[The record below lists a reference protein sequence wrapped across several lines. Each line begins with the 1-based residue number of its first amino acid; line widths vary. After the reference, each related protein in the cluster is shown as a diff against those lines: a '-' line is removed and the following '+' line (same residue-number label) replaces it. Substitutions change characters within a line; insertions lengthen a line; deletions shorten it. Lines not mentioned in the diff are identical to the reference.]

1 MRNNTIKVMALGLG
15 AAIILGSAS
24 TAVYALNNDTKEPA
38 KDPKPV
44 ISANPNTSTES
55 ATKDETVY
63 VFSGA
68 DGSVKKVLV
77 NNWLQ
82 NTNGAGSL
90 TDKTTLS
97 DIENVKG
104 DETFTTDKDGKL
116 VWEANGEDIYYQG
129 TTDEKVPVEMSIHYT
144 LDGKAISA
152 EELAGKSGKVA
163 IRFDYKNTQY
173 EEAKI
178 NGKKEKIYVPF
189 VMLTGTLLDTD
200 VFHNVT
206 VTNGIMENLGNEIA
220 VVGLALPGM
229 QENLAINKTDLE
241 IPSYV
246 EITADVENFQM
257 TTTMTIAS
265 SALLDDFNSEDL
277 DFKELTKSV
286 DKLAD
291 GMNQLMNGSNQL
303 YNGLCTL
310 LEQSNM
316 LVSGVDQLA
325 TGATRLQSGADALS
339 SGAAQLHSG
348 ATQLSEGLD
357 TLNANSDAL
366 NGGAEQVFNTLLST
380 ANTQLSAAGLSVPTL
395 SIGNYADV
403 LNGVIAS
410 LDETTVYQSALQQV
424 TDGVNARRGEI
435 EAKVTEVVKQQVSA
449 EVTAQVTAAVRETVT
464 QKVQENETLFRT
476 AVLKQALNMTIEE
489 YEAAVNAGLVTQEQQ
504 DAVNAAVESA
514 MLAEI
519 DKQMES
525 DEIQGMITG
534 KIQAITDEKMSS
546 DEIKAMI
553 ASNTDIQVEKAIS
566 DTMASPEIQAKLQA
580 AAEGAQSV
588 IALKSSLDS
597 YNGFYLGVLAYT
609 SGVSSATAGAQ
620 ELKAGTDT
628 LNTGMSDLDAGVGEL
643 SGGIQTMKDNT
654 PALISGITQLR
665 DGSKQLD
672 DGLKKLM
679 KEGIQKIIDLAD
691 KDLESLTARLS
702 ASIDAAQNYT
712 SFSGIDQNT
721 QGRVKFIYKTDSID
735 VKEPAE

>member
-1 MRNNTIKVMALGLG
+1 MRNNAIKVMAVGLG

-24 TAVYALNNDTKEPA
+24 TAVYALNNDNKEAA
-38 KDPKPV
+38 KKPQTV
-44 ISANPNTSTES
+44 ISAKTNTNTGS

-82 NTNGAGSL
+82 NTNGADSL
-90 TDKTTLS
+90 SDKTNLS
-97 DIENVKG
+97 DIQNVKG

-116 VWEANGEDIYYQG
+116 VWNANGEDIYYQG
-129 TTDEKVPVEMSIHYT
+129 TTEEKVPVEMSIRYT
-144 LDGKAISA
+144 LDGKEISA
-152 EELAGKSGKVA
+152 EELAGKSGKVT

-173 EEAKI
+173 EEVKV
-178 NGKKEKIYVPF
+178 NGKKQKIYVPF

-206 VTNGIMENLGNEIA
+206 VTNGIMENMGNEIA
-220 VVGLALPGM
+220 VVGVALPGM
-229 QENLAINKTDLE
+229 QENLDIKKEDLE
-241 IPSYV
+241 LPSYV
-246 EITADVENFQM
+246 EITADVENFKM

-291 GMNQLMNGSNQL
+291 GMNQLMDGSDKL

-310 LEQSNM
+310 LDQSNI
-316 LVSGVDQLA
+316 LVSGIDQLA
-325 TGATRLQSGADALS
+325 TGATRLQAGADALS
-339 SGAAQLHSG
+339 SGASQLHAG
-348 ATQLSEGLD
+348 AAQLSEGLN
-357 TLNANSDAL
+357 TLNSNSEAL

-380 ANTQLSAAGLSVPTL
+380 ANTQLTAAGLSVPTL
-395 SIGNYADV
+395 TIGNYADV
-403 LNGVIAS
+403 LNQVIAS
-410 LDETTVYQSALQQV
+410 LDETAVYQSALQQV

-435 EAKVTEVVKQQVSA
+435 EAKVTEVVKQQVQA
-449 EVTAQVTAAVRETVT
+449 EVTTQVTAAVREGVA
-464 QKVQENETLFRT
+464 QKVQANETQFRA
-476 AVLKQALNMTIEE
+476 AVLKQVVNMTIEQ
-489 YEAAVNAGLVTQEQQ
+489 YEAAVKAGLVPQEQQ
-504 DAVNAAVESA
+504 DALNAAVEAA
-514 MLAEI
+514 MLAET

-525 DEIQGMITG
+525 DEVKGMIAQKT
-534 KIQAITDEKMSS
+534 QAITEEKMAS

-580 AAEGAQSV
+580 AAEGAKSV

-620 ELKAGTDT
+620 ELNAGMDT
-628 LNTGMSDLDAGVGEL
+628 LNNGMSDLETGVGDL
-643 SGGIQTMKDNT
+643 SGGIQTMKSKS
-654 PALISGITQLR
+654 PELINGITQLR

-691 KDLESLTARLS
+691 KDLENLTARIS
-702 ASIDAAQNYT
+702 ASIDVAKDYT

-721 QGRVKFIYKTDSID
+721 QGKVKFIYKTDSIE